1 MDADKEEQQPKNLV
15 RPKGSTDSDVHFE
28 MKNGRV
34 VIIPARHVLI
44 SKIQLKSLE
53 DRISRQQNEQNAV
66 ATANLVLQDLI
77 SRQQRELNG
86 FQDQISRQHMELN
99 AVATANQALIDCTAT
114 DLVNGMKHVCLHD
127 LGTNS
132 KSRSLNQQE
141 MLLTTAALVA
151 RSLHRVGRDSKEIN
165 KFLMTRIGLNRKV
178 ICSMYAK
185 LNVLQLANN
194 PFSDLQEKLKR
205 KERKDAV
212 RSKSKVFVLR
222 YCHNDSNAH
231 RIDSNN
237 LDRVKIEGEDKHH
250 VIRIWENALTQNEK
264 YRDFLQSIEYQQFKY
279 MYPYFEISK
288 QVFIEQL
295 CPCLRDPSMHSCVDI
310 LYSAALEECILAI
323 RGAVKSDPI
332 LKDTIETCNCDVHD
346 RPRQASSGVTI
357 DRVVRDHSVHEI
369 IDLTYCQAVA
379 DPFMAAGAGSGMV
392 IPKFIR
398 WK

>member
-1 MDADKEEQQPKNLV
+1 
-15 RPKGSTDSDVHFE
+15 
-28 MKNGRV
+28 
-34 VIIPARHVLI
+34 
-44 SKIQLKSLE
+44 
-53 DRISRQQNEQNAV
+53 
-66 ATANLVLQDLI
+66 
-77 SRQQRELNG
+77 
-86 FQDQISRQHMELN
+86 
-99 AVATANQALIDCTAT
+99 
-114 DLVNGMKHVCLHD
+114 
-127 LGTNS
+127 
-132 KSRSLNQQE
+132 
-141 MLLTTAALVA
+141 
-151 RSLHRVGRDSKEIN
+151 
-165 KFLMTRIGLNRKV
+165 MTRIRLNRKV

-212 RSKSKVFVLR
+212 RSKSKVFVVR

-250 VIRIWENALTQNEK
+250 VIRIWENALTQKEK

-279 MYPYFEISK
+279 MYPEYEILK

-295 CPCLRDPSMHSCVDI
+295 CPCLRDPSMRSCVDI
-310 LYSAALEECILAI
+310 LCSALEECILAI

-332 LKDTIETCNCDVHD
+332 LKDKIETCNCDVHA
-346 RPRQASSGVTI
+346 RPRRASSGVTI

-398 WK
+398 WKCVTCEGGIISCDDCGIDKTFQDLARCPIFSSLITNRLEDLGEGDELEEPAPNDSEKDVLETEEPKAADHDG